1 MDIRFFD
8 FHLPPELIAQSPS
21 DQRDHSRLL
30 VYQRKTQT
38 ITHRIFKDVGEYL
51 QSTDVLIRN
60 NTKVIPARL
69 FGTKTETNAHVELLL
84 LDDLGQGRYRCMVG
98 NAKVVKVDT
107 MIVFGQGELK
117 ATCFGI
123 EEDGNRLFQF
133 HFQGIFLEV
142 LAHLGSVP
150 LPPYIKTQLQD
161 PSRYQTVYAKVPGS
175 AAAPTAGFHF
185 TEDLINQLSKRGIE
199 MVDVT
204 LQIGLGTF
212 KPVKVDTTETHVMHE
227 ERFEIL
233 EPSAKALNNAK
244 AKGKR
249 LIAIGTTATRTLEA
263 NWQKYKRFVAEK
275 ASTNI
280 FITPGYEFQTID
292 GLITN
297 FHLPKSTLVMMVS
310 ALVGRENLLRIYQE
324 AIDQKYR
331 FFSFGDAMLIL

>member
-1 MDIRFFD
+1 MDILLFD
-8 FHLPPELIAQSPS
+8 FHLPQALIAQSPS

-30 VYQRKTQT
+30 VYHRKTQT
-38 ITHRIFKDVGEYL
+38 MTHRIFKDIGEYL
-51 QSTDVLIRN
+51 RPTDVLIRN

-84 LDDLGQGRYRCMVG
+84 LDDLGQSRYRCMVG
-98 NAKVVKVDT
+98 NAKVVKVNT
-107 MIVFGQGELK
+107 VIVFGQGELK

-133 HFQGIFLEV
+133 HFQGVFLEV
-142 LAHLGSVP
+142 LAHLGTVP
-150 LPPYIKTQLQD
+150 LPPYIKSTLQD

-185 TEDLINQLSKRGIE
+185 TEGLINQLTNRGIE

-212 KPVKVDTTETHVMHE
+212 KPVKVDTTEAHVMHE
-227 ERFEIL
+227 ERYEIQ
-233 EPSAKALNNAK
+233 ETSAQALSDAK
-244 AKGKR
+244 AKGNR

-263 NWQKYKRFVAEK
+263 NWQKHHKFVAEK
-275 ASTNI
+275 TSTNI
-280 FITPGYEFQTID
+280 FITPGYSFQTID